1 MSALI
6 VSLTLGLALQLGQQ
20 GSDEPQAASD
30 DVVAVPFDADQDP
43 VILKTQ
49 QRRQPARRQ
58 PARRPARAKSKAKAP
73 KNGILSCF
81 WNVFTPPGDY
91 TMELGLSGGLNFL
104 ETAYGGSNPNIMGR
118 LQGAYRLDPAM
129 PIQVFGALDYSGYSQ
144 DAGPLAIDSRFL
156 TLAAGGGL
164 VYWISALKLDL
175 GAELGALM
183 RLSSLTDGKGTD
195 ETNFAMQ
202 PVASVVGGL
211 SFGLFGHVS
220 LSLKGIARARTDRD
234 FSFAALDYSVL
245 YGLEWY
251 IDAKPKKF
259 Y

>member
-6 VSLTLGLALQLGQQ
+6 VSLSLGLALQLGGQ

-30 DVVAVPFDADQDP
+30 DVVAVPFDAAQDP

-49 QRRQPARRQ
+49 QRQPARRQ
-58 PARRPARAKSKAKAP
+58 PARRATRAKTKAP

-81 WNVFTPPGDY
+81 WNVFSPPGDY

-118 LQGAYRLDPAM
+118 LQGAYRFNPDL

-144 DAGPLAIDSRFL
+144 DAGPLDISSRFL

-183 RLSSLTDGKGTD
+183 RLSSLSDGKGTD

-211 SFGLFGHVS
+211 SFGLAGHVS

-234 FSFAALDYSVL
+234 FSFGAFDYSVL

-251 IDAKPKKF
+251 IDAKPKKI

>member
-6 VSLTLGLALQLGQQ
+6 VSLALGLALQLGQQ

-49 QRRQPARRQ
+49 QRQPARRQ

-73 KNGILSCF
+73 KNGLLSCF
-81 WNVFTPPGDY
+81 WNVFAPPGDY

-118 LQGAYRLDPAM
+118 LQGAYRIDPAL

-195 ETNFAMQ
+195 ETNFAIQ

-234 FSFAALDYSVL
+234 FSFAAIDYSVL

-251 IDAKPKKF
+251 IDAKPKKI